1 MIIEEGTV
9 IILDNNARYYLA
21 HEIGE
26 LEGYEGKYYFS
37 VGVKENEKLNVDDI
51 IFIKITEDEIGPL
64 AERVK
69 ENTEIYSVL
78 ACLEITNVLMETIPG
93 YKDKLITELEKIE
106 LLEESSN

>member
-9 IILDNNARYYLA
+9 IILDNNARYYLV

-26 LEGYEGKYYFS
+26 LEGYEGKYYFAA
-37 VGVKENEKLNVDDI
+37 GVTENEKLNADDI

-64 AERVK
+64 AERIK
-69 ENTEIYSVL
+69 ENTEIFSVL
-78 ACLEITNVLMETIPG
+78 SCLEITKVLMETIPG